1 MPAGPL
7 PAPQC
12 PIEYA
17 LHRLGGKHK
26 GRLLFYLRHGPR
38 RYGQLRRLLFGGS
51 PKMLTQALR
60 ELEADG
66 LIARRV
72 FDEVPPRVEYS
83 LLDTGTQWLPF
94 ISLLKAWGEQQ
105 LQAAGL
111 PIMPGPQE
119 RQAAGQV

>member
-1 MPAGPL
+1 MSVTSPPV
-7 PAPQC
+7 PQC

-17 LHRLGGKHK
+17 LHRIGGKHK

-51 PKMLTQALR
+51 RKMLTQALR

-66 LIARRV
+66 LLARHI
-72 FDEVPPRVEYS
+72 FEEVVPRVEYS
-83 LLDTGTQWLPF
+83 LLPTGVQLLPF
-94 ISLLKAWGEQQ
+94 ISLLKGWGEQQ

-111 PIMPGPQE
+111 PIMPGPEE
-119 RQAAGQV
+119 RLAAG